1 MQRKSI
7 GIKMNKREAKTY
19 KPKEHQYNCFLDSSI
34 IVGVI
39 CLTGGNHAANRNISF
54 AANGMNAILSEL
66 KYQWEYCTVEG
77 IKDYTYCLLSLTSI
91 SDIETA
97 AVLIKKEIKGKCKII
112 AGGQGCLSIY
122 PLVDILDVAVFGRAE
137 GQINAII
144 EGDTPANVWRK
155 EGDSLFTKRYEMRQP
170 QYLVYGENSIGCKN
184 KCFFCQYTWTRKLTV
199 SSVSGYSHGQ
209 DLRTPE
215 DDWKALSV
223 TKPGRYTTAW
233 DGWSEQ
239 TRKKVNKH
247 ISDLEIFEKLQAIS
261 RANFPACVNLKIFN
275 LVWYPWENEETLKAD
290 IANVAKIL
298 KSCDATTGTRILIM
312 FLLTPFS
319 PEPLTPMAFFPANVT
334 ANTREIVDRIGRQV
348 FKGNK
353 IEAFILPQINSGYA
367 LAKRVLINRGIT
379 QSHLQ
384 TIIKSCAKFPAQ
396 EKTKMISDFVD
407 MSCFDWQEFP
417 CNIKSYCNIP
427 ESRAHVLCA
436 EPPQDINEAGRTS
449 YNSRVTQGAVAHIA
463 EVATS

>member
-1 MQRKSI
+1 MQRKNI

-19 KPKEHQYNCFLDSSI
+19 KPQEQQYNCFLDSSI

-39 CLTGGNHAANRNISF
+39 CLSGGNHAANRNISF
-54 AANGMNAILSEL
+54 AANGMNAVLSEL
-66 KYQWEYCTVEG
+66 KYQWEYCTISR
-77 IKDYTYCLLSLTSI
+77 IKEYPFCLLSITSI
-91 SDIETA
+91 SDIETIA
-97 AVLIKKEIKGKCKII
+97 MSTIAENKGKCKII

-122 PLVDILDVAVFGRAE
+122 PIVDILDVAVFGRAE

-144 EGDTPANVWRK
+144 DGDTPPNVWRK
-155 EGDSLFTKRYEMRQP
+155 ETDPLFEKKYEMRQP
-170 QYLVYGENSIGCKN
+170 QYLVRGENSVGCKK
-184 KCFFCQYTWTRKLTV
+184 KCFFCQYTWTRKFTTL
-199 SSVSGYSHGQ
+199 SEMGYSHGK
-209 DLRTPE
+209 DLHTPE
-215 DDWKALSV
+215 DDWKALQV

-239 TRKKVNKH
+239 TRKKINKN
-247 ISDLEIFEKLQAIS
+247 ISDVEIFDKLQTIS

-275 LVWYPWENEETLKAD
+275 IVWYPWETEETLKAD
-290 IANVAKIL
+290 IATVAKIL
-298 KSCDATTGTRILIM
+298 KSVDATTGTRILIM

-319 PEPLTPMAFFPANVT
+319 PEPLTPMAYFPANVT

-353 IEAFILPQINSGYA
+353 IEAFILPQINSGYT

-384 TIIKSCAKFPAQ
+384 TIIKSCAKYPAQ
-396 EKTKMISDFVD
+396 EKTKMISEFVD
-407 MSCFDWQEFP
+407 MSCFGWQEFP

-436 EPPQDINEAGRTS
+436 ERLPDIKEARLTA
-449 YNSRVTQGAVAHIA
+449 YNSRFIKCG
-463 EVATS
+463 E